1 MYLDL
6 FMLLNFGVDYL
17 LLLGTERLAGGVPDR
32 RGILLAAILGAV
44 YSGGCLMPG
53 FTFLRSLLWRCVS
66 LILIAAL
73 AFGQGNNIGRKM
85 GLFLV
90 LSLSL
95 GGLAEL
101 AGSGKLWQLC
111 LCGGILWLL
120 CRFAFG
126 TGTGKMLV
134 PMEIRLGNQC
144 VHLTALR
151 DTGNALRDPITGEQ
165 VLIVGSP
172 QAEMLTGLT
181 KNQLTHPM
189 DTLAQNPTKGLR
201 LIPYHGVG
209 QQGLLLGMRVADVC
223 WEGRSRPTV
232 VAFAPNELG
241 AGEFQALLG
250 GIT

>member
-32 RGILLAAILGAV
+32 RGILLAAALGAA
-44 YSGGCLMPG
+44 YSGGCLLPG
-53 FTFLRSLLWRCVS
+53 FAFLGSLLWRCVF
-66 LILIAAL
+66 LMLIASL
-73 AFGQGNNIGRKM
+73 AFGLGRNAGRKT

-90 LSLSL
+90 LSLAL

-101 AGSGKLWQLC
+101 AGRGKLWQLC

-126 TGTGKMLV
+126 TGTGKTLV
-134 PMEIRLGNQC
+134 PMEIRLGDRRI
-144 VHLTALR
+144 HLTALR

-181 KNQLTHPM
+181 KDQLTHPM
-189 DTLAQNPTKGLR
+189 DTLAQNPTKGMR

-209 QQGLLLGMRVADVC
+209 QQGMLLGMRVTDVC
-223 WEGRSRPTV
+223 WEGRHRPAV
-232 VAFAPNELG
+232 VAFAPGELG